1 MGQVQVQVPVNTVTV
16 TAATR
21 DGPGDVWTGLAQ
33 CDAL

>member
-1 MGQVQVQVPVNTVTV
+1 MGQVQVLASPSEDRDGGY
-16 TAATR
+16 TR